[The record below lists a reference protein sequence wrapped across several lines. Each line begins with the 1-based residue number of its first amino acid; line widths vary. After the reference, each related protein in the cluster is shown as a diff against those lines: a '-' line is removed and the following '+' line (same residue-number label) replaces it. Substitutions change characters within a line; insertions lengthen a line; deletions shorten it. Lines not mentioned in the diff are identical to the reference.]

1 MATPMSWLAARL
13 ARRRGWANP
22 RGRAPR
28 VVQLQGLGDAAE
40 DLARGKVAHPGR
52 SALAGHDR
60 TQHRVEAG
68 PRRGIPDV
76 DEERGEPDA
85 ETVDARGEQQREG
98 RGGVERQLQRGLEDP
113 VLGVE

>member
-28 VVQLQGLGDAAE
+28 VVQLEGLGDAAE
-40 DLARGKVAHPGR
+40 DLARGEVAHPGR
-52 SALAGHDR
+52 GALAGHDR

-76 DEERGEPDA
+76 DEETGERDA
-85 ETVDARGEQQREG
+85 KPPAPCGQQRG
-98 RGGVERQLQRGLEDP
+98 AGRRGGHG
-113 VLGVE
+113 